1 MYDLKEAAG
10 LLGLSPRQVR
20 RRVDEARPL
29 IAPYLRRGNKNKILL
44 TSSAIQILRALE
56 DCRKQGKT
64 IEEALREVSQGI
76 RENAIG
82 DLREDRPSAP
92 PGNAANEVLIK
103 ELRDRITFLEAEVAR
118 LWALVGDLKNT
129 LALPAPAPRRP
140 WWRFWGK

>member
-1 MYDLKEAAG
+1 MYDIREAAG

-92 PGNAANEVLIK
+92 PESATNEVLIK
-103 ELRDRITFLEAEVAR
+103 ELRERITFLEAEVAR
-118 LWALVGDLKNT
+118 LWGLVADLKQS

-140 WWRFWGK
+140 WWKFWR